1 VQIQFNS
8 DNQTDG
14 DAEMAQRVEAE
25 LRDRLARFAG
35 RLTRVEI
42 HVGDTNGAKA
52 GAADKRCMI
61 EARPAGSD
69 PIAVTHEAESVNQ
82 AIAGAMTRLTSAVER
97 SFGKLTGRKG
107 H

>member
-1 VQIQFNS
+1 MQIQFNS

-14 DAEMAQRVEAE
+14 NADMSERVEAVV
-25 LRDRLARFAG
+25 RDRLARFSK

-52 GAADKRCMI
+52 GATDKRCVM
-61 EARPAGSD
+61 EARPAGGD
-69 PIAVTHEAESVNQ
+69 PIAVTHEAESLDQ
-82 AIAGAMTRLTSAVER
+82 AIAGATNKLASAVDR
-97 SFGKLTGRKG
+97 SFGKATGRKG